1 MANDKDFVVNGPVI
15 VGKDT
20 KVTVGSIAAGAIDLA
35 TGNYFADTLAA
46 NTTYTISNAGAV
58 QAFQL
63 EVTGGAVGYDI
74 SGGVYDSVSFSVSA
88 QNSGP
93 QDIAFK
99 SDGTKIYILG
109 KTGDSIYEYN
119 LSTAWDISTSTY
131 SQSFSV
137 SSQDTQPTGIFFK
150 PDGTKVYIVGET
162 SDNAYEYD
170 LSTAWDIST
179 ASLNNTLSVS
189 AQNTAPSAIHFKPD
203 GLKMYIAGFV
213 DDEVNEYDL
222 STAWDIS
229 TASFTQVFSLA
240 SQDNTIYSFFFKSD
254 GTKMYAVGNQYDK
267 VYEYALTTAWDI
279 STASFTQDFYVGSQE
294 TTPTGIFFKPDGTKM
309 YIVGFNTDAIYQY
322 STSATATLTWPT
334 SIGWA
339 GGVAPAAPANAET
352 DVFTFTTDDTG
363 TSYTGVKSIDNAS

>member
-20 KVTVGSIAAGAIDLA
+20 KVTVGTITASAIDLA
-35 TGNYFADTLAA
+35 TGNYFAETLAA

-119 LSTAWDISTSTY
+119 
-131 SQSFSV
+131 
-137 SSQDTQPTGIFFK
+137 
-150 PDGTKVYIVGET
+150 
-162 SDNAYEYD
+162 

-339 GGVAPAAPANAET
+339 GGIAPAAPANAET